1 MFLSYDKMRDGRS
14 ARSRSRSNPV
24 AEVLI
29 PRESPGST
37 GKHVVI
43 VMDATKEFSTK
54 PLQWALDFVVEVGWS
69 VTLIGVM
76 PWVPFPCKHPLLSH
90 VSSIELFI
98 VYWSEV
104 GHLLI
109 NIYRIL
115 VSCNIRLDVW
125 RHILEDM
132 QGQKGIGEWIND
144 PKHHKIHEIVE
155 ACKQKRVVPCMKLA
169 MGHPLKLVVL
179 EQITSIHATF
189 VVLERHLRKH
199 KAFLAERLPSS
210 AVMMNRH
217 GGVDVIRMKAR
228 SDGELDSTTAVP
240 GESPATVVPTPEVI
254 LSQELLGRLR
264 RQTSI

>member
-76 PWVPFPCKHPLLSH
+76 PWVPFP
-90 VSSIELFI
+90 
-98 VYWSEV
+98 Y
-104 GHLLI
+104 
-109 NIYRIL
+109 
-115 VSCNIRLDVW
+115 VW